1 MCVGVCV
8 LQTLEGRVGKVHR
21 KFISSQGNAFPGFG
35 EDEKMNIFLVFLP
48 QISVVQP
55 CLEYLM
61 PKIAGFFTLPF
72 FSQGCV
78 SVFSGL

>member
-1 MCVGVCV
+1 M

-61 PKIAGFFTLPF
+61 PKIAVFFTLPF